1 MELWLLWLEVLVSVV
16 EEPLVSLNEDVLL
29 EVVLVLEVE

>member
-1 MELWLLWLEVLVSVV
+1 VELWLLWLEVLVSVV